1 MTNNNNGKSN
11 PSHRSP
17 FINSSS
23 SSSSSLKHKA
33 YDKRKGIV
41 FGAIAGF
48 VAAIAFTGMIL
59 CMSALFRYPEGAF
72 FDSIGILILGNTSSI
87 ESIGLSSLTIVLIQG
102 ILIGI
107 IFGLITSKIKAFNPS
122 RKWKGVG
129 LGLLTGIISFI
140 VLYLP
145 MIYWSSIYQN
155 LFSKTISI
163 FSSSIFLSTRGTEA
177 IVSTHIPMNSMI
189 IWGLVSYLVYGFIM
203 GGIVTLAYSV
213 YNFDRKEIE
222 KAEKEK

>member
-1 MTNNNNGKSN
+1 MTNNNEEKSN
-11 PSHRSP
+11 HSFQSP

-23 SSSSSLKHKA
+23 SSSLKHKP

-59 CMSALFRYPEGAF
+59 FMSALFRYPEGAF
-72 FDSIGILILGNTSSI
+72 FDSIGILFLGNTSSI
-87 ESIGLSSLTIVLIQG
+87 DSIGLSSFTIVLIQG
-102 ILIGI
+102 IVIGL
-107 IFGLITSKIKAFNPS
+107 IFGLTTSKIKSLNPS
-122 RKWKGVG
+122 SKKKGVG

-155 LFSKTISI
+155 LFSKTMSI
-163 FSSSIFLSTRGTEA
+163 FSSSSFLSTRGTEA
-177 IVSTHIPMNSMI
+177 IVSTHIPMDGML

-222 KAEKEK
+222 KSEKEK

>member
-1 MTNNNNGKSN
+1 MTNNNEEKSN
-11 PSHRSP
+11 HSFQSP

-23 SSSSSLKHKA
+23 SSLKHKP

-41 FGAIAGF
+41 FGAIAGL
-48 VAAIAFTGMIL
+48 VAAIAFAGMIL
-59 CMSALFRYPEGAF
+59 FMSAFFRYPEGAF
-72 FDSIGILILGNTSSI
+72 FDSIGISILGNPSSI
-87 ESIGLSSLTIVLIQG
+87 VSIRLSSFTIVLVQG
-102 ILIGI
+102 IIIGI
-107 IFGLITSKIKAFNPS
+107 IFGLITSTIKALNPS
-122 RKWKGVG
+122 SKKKGVG

-155 LFSKTISI
+155 LFSKTMSI
-163 FSSSIFLSTRGTEA
+163 FSSSSFLSTRGTEA
-177 IVSTHIPMNSMI
+177 IVSTHIPMDGML

-222 KAEKEK
+222 KSEKEK